1 MIDRFMKRFRRSG
14 KSWDHRFSATTA
26 VPPWRGR
33 TSLDVHERALDSG
46 WIASHSDI
54 LDVGSGEGT
63 LTLRLAER
71 TNGRIHG
78 IDISNL
84 AIDLAQKGA
93 QLANF
98 SHRLTYEV
106 VDLFDSEGFIK
117 KNRSRFDL
125 AVDVGC
131 FHNFKK
137 EKDEIFITK
146 LMAEVLKPNGKWLLA
161 MRAFRDDSKTSR
173 REEEQQLTDHLRAVT
188 AELFHLEQVQKC
200 DLTGP
205 NSPKEMPGLAFFFVK
220 I

>member
-1 MIDRFMKRFRRSG
+1 MIDRIMKRFRRSG
-14 KSWDHRFSATTA
+14 KSWDQQFSDTTA

-33 TSLDVHERALDSG
+33 TALDVHERALDSS
-46 WIASHSDI
+46 WIKPDSDI
-54 LDVGSGEGT
+54 LDVGCGEGT
-63 LTLRLAER
+63 ITLRLAER
-71 TNGRIHG
+71 TSGRIHG

-93 QLANF
+93 QLANA

-106 VDLFDSEGFIK
+106 VDLFDSDGFLNQ
-117 KNRSRFDL
+117 NRSRFDL

-131 FHNFKK
+131 FHNFQK
-137 EKDEIFITK
+137 ENDEIFIIK
-146 LMAEVLKPNGKWLLA
+146 LMAELLKPHGKWLLA
-161 MRAFRDDSKTSR
+161 MRAFRDESKTSFQQ
-173 REEEQQLTDHLRAVT
+173 EEQQLTDHVRAVT
-188 AELFHLEQVQKC
+188 SGLFHLERVEKC